1 MTSAK
6 ILVAEDESI
15 TAKDIAETLKS
26 QGYDVPAIA
35 SSGEEAIQKAEA
47 IRPDLVLM
55 DIVLKGNVDGIAA
68 ARQIRDRFDI
78 PVVYLTAYADSE
90 IVKRA
95 KITEP
100 FGYII
105 KPFEARELRSN
116 IEMALYKHKAEK
128 ALRQAEQEKA
138 VVLGSM
144 SELVIHQDLAHK
156 VIWANR
162 AAAESV
168 GLSAKELV
176 GRHCFEIWQ
185 GRDKPCVGCPV
196 VKARETGRLQ
206 TAEMVSPDGRIWS
219 IRGYPVKDVKGA
231 VTGVVEVTEN
241 ITDRKKAEKKLRES
255 EARYRILFEQS
266 PLGIGLATPDGR
278 VAHVNK
284 TMEVITGY
292 FKEELKKI
300 NLDDTYE
307 NPQDRKKLLE
317 TIERYGCAV
326 DFPVRKKRKDGT
338 VYDAL
343 LNVSRVRFGDRDF
356 FQTICMDVT
365 ERKKAQEALRE
376 SEEKYRD
383 IFENAREAIVTIDLK
398 GRISNANKIFEE
410 YGFKR
415 EELIGKSQFDFVPE
429 YDKASAISDFETL
442 IAGNP
447 LKGEMD
453 VITPKGV
460 IKVEYSDNPI
470 EKDGEIIGVQAILTD
485 ITDRKRAEEALR
497 ESEERF
503 RGLYENAL
511 LGLYR
516 TTPDGRILM
525 ANPALIRMLRYSN
538 FEELAERNL
547 EENGFESGH
556 PRLVFKERIEKEG
569 QVVGLE
575 SAWTRRD
582 GTSLY
587 VRESA
592 KAIRDEQG
600 NTLYYEGTVEDITE
614 RKQAEE
620 QIAKLA
626 KFPAEDPNP
635 VLRIS
640 KDCIILY
647 ANRASSVALETWG
660 KKVGERLPQDY
671 CNRIEEA
678 LGSGRASTFE
688 FVCHDGRIFKVTLA
702 PVVESGYVNV
712 YGLDITE
719 HKQAMEQ
726 IEKLARFPAEDP
738 NPVLRVSGYGTV
750 VYGNKSSEPL
760 LKLWRC
766 RVGGSLSGK
775 WYDLVLD
782 ALSCGQN
789 QQIEVKCGEQTFSL
803 VVAPIMDSNY
813 VNVYG
818 RDITERKKAED
829 VVRESHDYL
838 VRLTDSMWDVVFSVK
853 MPERVIEWVNSSC
866 RFIGYEPEEC
876 VGKTTEFLYP
886 GKSEFLDFGKKLTE
900 AIETGED
907 VLHAEQL
914 LGRKNGEIFPAEIT
928 TTLFKAKGKVVRIT
942 SIVKNI
948 TERKKS
954 EQKVLEHQDKL
965 RSMASELS
973 LAEERERRHIAEGL
987 HDDIIQPLAFLDI
1000 KLDSLKNSVRERGL
1014 TESCNQ
1020 MQETI
1025 RELIRITRA
1034 FTFDLSSPVLYE
1046 LGLEAAVE
1054 EWLAANIREKYGI
1067 ETVFEDDDRSKPL
1080 DDDMRAFL
1088 FKAVKELLINVI
1100 KHAKASNVKVSI
1112 ARDTNKINIRVEDN
1126 GTGFHP
1132 DREKDRF
1139 FHFSG
1144 YGLFSIRERLN
1155 YMRGS
1160 FNIESKPGQG
1170 TRVTLTA
1177 PLKPETISEKG
1188 NDNEH

>member
-105 KPFEARELRSN
+105 KPFETRELRSN

-196 VKARETGRLQ
+196 VKARETSRLQ
-206 TAEMVSPDGRIWS
+206 TAEMVTQDGRIWS
-219 IRGYPVKDVKGA
+219 VRGYPVKDVKGA

-241 ITDRKKAEKKLRES
+241 ITERKKAEKKLRES
-255 EARYRILFEQS
+255 EARYRTLFEQS

-300 NLDDTYE
+300 DLADTYE

-326 DFPVRKKRKDGT
+326 DFPTRLKRKDGT

-398 GRISNANKIFEE
+398 GRISNANKIIEE
-410 YGFKR
+410 YGLKR
-415 EELIGKSQFDFVPE
+415 EELPGKSLFDFITKDYRAQAVR
-429 YDKASAISDFETL
+429 DFKSL
-442 IAGNP
+442 VGGNSVE
-447 LKGEMD
+447 GEMD
-453 VITPKGV
+453 VITPKGN
-460 IKVEYSDNPI
+460 ITVEYRDNPI
-470 EKDGEIIGVQAILTD
+470 RRRGQIVGVQIMLTD
-485 ITDRKRAEEALR
+485 ITERKRAEE
-497 ESEERF
+497 
-503 RGLYENAL
+503 
-511 LGLYR
+511 
-516 TTPDGRILM
+516 
-525 ANPALIRMLRYSN
+525 
-538 FEELAERNL
+538 
-547 EENGFESGH
+547 
-556 PRLVFKERIEKEG
+556 KIEK
-569 QVVGLE
+569 
-575 SAWTRRD
+575 
-582 GTSLY
+582 
-587 VRESA
+587 
-592 KAIRDEQG
+592 
-600 NTLYYEGTVEDITE
+600 
-614 RKQAEE
+614 
-620 QIAKLA
+620 LA
-626 KFPAEDPNP
+626 RFPAEAPNP

-640 KDCIILY
+640 KDCTILY
-647 ANRASSVALETWG
+647 ANCASSVALETWG
-660 KKVGERLPQDY
+660 IKVGERLPQDC
-671 CNRIEEA
+671 CNRVEEA
-678 LGSGRASTFE
+678 LSSGRASTFE
-688 FVCHDGRIFKVTLA
+688 FACHDGRIFKVTLA
-702 PVVESGYVNV
+702 PIVESGYVNV

-719 HKQAMEQ
+719 HRQAMEQ

-766 RVGGSLSGK
+766 RVGGALSGR

-789 QQIEVKCGEQTFSL
+789 QKIEVQCGEQTFSL
-803 VVAPIMDSNY
+803 VFAPIMESNY
-813 VNVYG
+813 VNIYG

-838 VRLTDSMWDVVFSVK
+838 VRLTDSMLDVVFSVK

-876 VGKTTEFLYP
+876 VGKTMEFLYP

-914 LGRKNGEIFPAEIT
+914 LRRKNGEIFPAEIT

-942 SIVKNI
+942 SIVRNI

-954 EQKVLEHQDKL
+954 EQKVLEHQDRL

-1014 TESCNQ
+1014 TEPCNQ

-1054 EWLAANIREKYGI
+1054 EWLATNIREKYEI
-1067 ETVFEDDDRSKPL
+1067 ETAFEDDGRSKPL

-1112 ARDTNKINIRVEDN
+1112 ARDNNKINIRVEDN